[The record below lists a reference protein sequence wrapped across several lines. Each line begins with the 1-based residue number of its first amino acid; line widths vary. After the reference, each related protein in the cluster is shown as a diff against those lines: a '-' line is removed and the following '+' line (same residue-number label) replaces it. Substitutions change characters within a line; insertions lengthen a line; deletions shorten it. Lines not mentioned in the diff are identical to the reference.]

1 MTKNVGG
8 VDRFFRFGVGFVCL
22 ALVFATDHPIWK
34 LIFGIVAVVG
44 LLTAAIGYCPVSDI
58 LHFNTAKKKN

>member
-22 ALVFATDHPIWK
+22 AVVFATDHPIWK
-34 LIFGIVAVVG
+34 VIFGIVAVIG
-44 LLTAAIGYCPVSDI
+44 LLTAAMGYCPVSD
-58 LHFNTAKKKN
+58 LLNFNTAKKK